1 MNINNTNNNVA
12 SSSST
17 TSTKLIL
24 HFDINKTAIFGDA
37 CQNISFESSLLFN
50 FTECSWGTINHN
62 TNEWELTYNELSF
75 KQPSP
80 ELISYS
86 SYLGRKFPNKT
97 QMEIPDRIARA
108 RANEQ
113 LKYKRRQYSDIFI
126 NKGQPGYAFKSKYE
140 SILSKLKLPQEYL
153 LNEYNTQKKANP
165 QLHALYGDGFR
176 FLFFSLF
183 NTMIKLTEQQK
194 QFVIIFRTFG
204 DDVDKVVYEFNLFC
218 NGQHPLFNDIYYPR
232 YYFNGTNGS
241 INYVIDNEHKG
252 IMYRFSKDI
261 RHSTL
266 VVGNT
271 RRIHDNASPFNIY
284 ECYKE
289 SIRNG
294 SVSVINGGDMIYRYI
309 MNMFNEGRS
318 KACII
323 NDDYLIWF
331 SNEKEYAYG
340 KPMFVNP
347 YDTNVV
353 QVFFDD
359 NVTKKWNS
367 IIDCRNVVTEKSMN
381 VNDVW
386 GKYVIRADAISAGI
400 DKDYFVNWILEIEK
414 KMKEREVKEGD
425 VVAKAK
431 NDYEM
436 EKDKDG
442 VDFSVFLGN
451 YIKVMMWNEC

>member
-1 MNINNTNNNVA
+1 
-12 SSSST
+12 
-17 TSTKLIL
+17 
-24 HFDINKTAIFGDA
+24 
-37 CQNISFESSLLFN
+37 
-50 FTECSWGTINHN
+50 
-62 TNEWELTYNELSF
+62 
-75 KQPSP
+75 
-80 ELISYS
+80 
-86 SYLGRKFPNKT
+86 
-97 QMEIPDRIARA
+97 MEMV
-108 RANEQ
+108 
-113 LKYKRRQYSDIFI
+113 
-126 NKGQPGYAFKSKYE
+126 
-140 SILSKLKLPQEYL
+140 
-153 LNEYNTQKKANP
+153 
-165 QLHALYGDGFR
+165 
-176 FLFFSLF
+176 LFFSLF
-183 NTMIKLTEQQK
+183 NTMIKLTEQKK

-218 NGQHPLFNDIYYPR
+218 NGQHPLFNNVYYPR

-241 INYVIDNEHKG
+241 INYVIDNTHKG

-271 RRIHDNASPFNIY
+271 KRICDNASPFNIY

-294 SVSVINGGDMIYRYI
+294 SISVINGGDMIYRYI

-359 NVTKKWNS
+359 NATNRWNS
-367 IIDCRNVVTEKSMN
+367 IVDCRNVITERSMN

-386 GKYVIRADAISAGI
+386 EKYVVKADAISAGI
-400 DKDYFVNWILEIEK
+400 NADYFVNWILEIEK

-425 VVAKAK
+425 DVVERAKI
-431 NDYEM
+431 DYEM

-442 VDFSVFLGN
+442 VEFNAFLGN
-451 YIKVMMWNEC
+451 YIKAMMWNGC

>member
-1 MNINNTNNNVA
+1 
-12 SSSST
+12 
-17 TSTKLIL
+17 
-24 HFDINKTAIFGDA
+24 
-37 CQNISFESSLLFN
+37 
-50 FTECSWGTINHN
+50 
-62 TNEWELTYNELSF
+62 
-75 KQPSP
+75 
-80 ELISYS
+80 
-86 SYLGRKFPNKT
+86 
-97 QMEIPDRIARA
+97 
-108 RANEQ
+108 
-113 LKYKRRQYSDIFI
+113 
-126 NKGQPGYAFKSKYE
+126 
-140 SILSKLKLPQEYL
+140 
-153 LNEYNTQKKANP
+153 
-165 QLHALYGDGFR
+165 
-176 FLFFSLF
+176 
-183 NTMIKLTEQQK
+183 MIKLTEQKK

-218 NGQHPLFNDIYYPR
+218 NGQHPLFNNVYYPR

-241 INYVIDNEHKG
+241 INYVIDNTHKG

-271 RRIHDNASPFNIY
+271 KRICDNASPFNIY

-294 SVSVINGGDMIYRYI
+294 SISVINGGDMIYRYI

-359 NVTKKWNS
+359 NATKRWNS
-367 IIDCRNVVTEKSMN
+367 IIDCRNVVTERSMN

-386 GKYVIRADAISAGI
+386 EKYVVRADAISAGI
-400 DKDYFVNWILEIEK
+400 DADYFVNWILEIEK

-425 VVAKAK
+425 VVARAK

-442 VDFSVFLGN
+442 VEFNVFLGN
-451 YIKVMMWNEC
+451 YIKAMI